1 MLLETTIAVYSVAAV
16 FALAALYL
24 SIGTVK
30 ILWLHRKR
38 LLFGWIIFCA
48 ALGILK
54 VLTTK

>member
-1 MLLETTIAVYSVAAV
+1 MLWETTIAVYFVAAA

-38 LLFGWIIFCA
+38 LLFGWIIFCG

>member
-1 MLLETTIAVYSVAAV
+1 MLSEVTIAVYFVGAV

-38 LLFGWIIFCA
+38 LLFGWIIFYG

-54 VLTTK
+54 ILTTK

>member
-1 MLLETTIAVYSVAAV
+1 MNVRLLTVLLAAV

-38 LLFGWIIFCA
+38 LLFGWIIFCG